1 MVIGWIHV
9 QLMISQCG
17 NQLLES
23 LTFFELQEQQ
33 AEQIPAAGSNTLEWQ
48 LADIRKAVGRMQVGF
63 L

>member
-1 MVIGWIHV
+1 
-9 QLMISQCG
+9 MISQCG